1 VQHEDPARVPIT
13 VGPLFVAAGLFWL
26 SRMTDHTTYVS
37 GVLGPVVFLGI
48 GVALVFLPL
57 SLIAVSGARPGELGL
72 AAALLNVG
80 QQLGGSIGLA
90 LLGTIAVT
98 TTKNHLPG
106 GPLTHAALNQAVV
119 AGYSNALEVAS
130 GIALGGFVIA
140 VLAIRRPPTVA
151 VSDALAGAA

>member
-1 VQHEDPARVPIT
+1 
-13 VGPLFVAAGLFWL
+13 
-26 SRMTDHTTYVS
+26 MTDHTTYVS
-37 GVLGPVVFLGI
+37 GVLGPV
-48 GVALVFLPL
+48 VALVFLPL

-90 LLGTIAVT
+90 LLGTIAAT

-106 GPLTHAALNQAVV
+106 GPLTHGALNQAVV

-130 GIALGGFVIA
+130 AIALGGFVIA